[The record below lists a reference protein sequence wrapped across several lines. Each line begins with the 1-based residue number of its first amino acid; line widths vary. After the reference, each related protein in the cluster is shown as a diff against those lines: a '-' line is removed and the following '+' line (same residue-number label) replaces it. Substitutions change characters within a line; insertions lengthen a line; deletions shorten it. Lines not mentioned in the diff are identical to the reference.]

1 MLRFETR
8 IRSRVLEQ
16 FLNCLFRDLACCA
29 TNKAGHPH
37 RPETQHCSLF
47 RAFQAESGV
56 KPAFTC
62 TWPGCRPEHATVR
75 WTVALPSKRSG
86 RREASRSDERRE
98 PPESKVPVRRQPG
111 RLRLAS
117 AEAPLSPLRG
127 ASLRP
132 LRVLGASTV
141 RWAVECSACSGW
153 QLVGLR
159 NVDVGLTA
167 EALPF
172 RIKPSGGGLRRTLAR
187 RSGTT
192 AIAFLW
198 VRPRSAARVPRSS
211 NLPRLGLGRGRALPS
226 NLFVRLCGLRFR
238 GFSLSG
244 KLNGASFESVV
255 AGRLPQVHGRCGRKD
270 PRKSHR
276 LDRWAIMAHPRGKS
290 HRPAINAAYGRDGRE
305 GTRCKLGPRC
315 ASVGAKTR
323 SVERGA
329 LREKRMEEHR
339 I

>member
-1 MLRFETR
+1 MLR
-8 IRSRVLEQ
+8 L
-16 FLNCLFRDLACCA
+16 D
-29 TNKAGHPH
+29 
-37 RPETQHCSLF
+37 
-47 RAFQAESGV
+47 
-56 KPAFTC
+56 PA
-62 TWPGCRPEHATVR
+62 
-75 WTVALPSKRSG
+75 
-86 RREASRSDERRE
+86 
-98 PPESKVPVRRQPG
+98 RRQPR

-117 AEAPLSPLRG
+117 AEAPPSPLRE

-132 LRVLGASTV
+132 LRVPGASTA
-141 RWAVECSACSGW
+141 RRTVERSARSGW

-159 NVDVGLTA
+159 NVYAGLTA
-167 EALPF
+167 EALQF
-172 RIKPSGGGLRRTLAR
+172 RIKPSGGRAAGHACEAARHDGDRFPVGATALRCTGAASLQSAMP
-187 RSGTT
+187 RSGKG
-192 AIAFLW
+192 
-198 VRPRSAARVPRSS
+198 ARV
-211 NLPRLGLGRGRALPS
+211 PS